1 MLINGKCWDIM
12 QTAAALSPRWWCEHN
27 IYTVILCQYVDV
39 SEERGSGLHNVPTF
53 SINQHL
59 SSARPSAGDI
69 NRLLNR

>member
-1 MLINGKCWDIM
+1 MSTLLDIYSLYDEL
-12 QTAAALSPRWWCEHN
+12 TVGGEHN